1 MEENKGCGCGCGCGC
16 EEEME
21 PEVLVFENED
31 GKEESLKLS
40 EFLK

>member
-21 PEVLVFENED
+21 AELLVFENED
-31 GKEESLKLS
+31 GKEEK
-40 EFLK
+40 KDWTG